1 MEPNIQLTTVESRIE
16 QAVKEHSTLPDG
28 FWYTTMTVLPLVFTT
43 FSTVAAQHEGLS
55 TWVSI
60 ASALAAFC
68 ISLER
73 ALGFGARWRYHREM
87 KSSYRNLLDGMAFVN
102 VLPAERRQAFWDD
115 WWAKLLAMRG
125 KEGDLPNS
133 GGSEKR

>member
-1 MEPNIQLTTVESRIE
+1 MEPINHLVEIE
-16 QAVKEHSTLPDG
+16 GRLKQSIEEHSTLPDG
-28 FWYTTMTVLPLVFTT
+28 FWYTTMTVLPLAFTA
-43 FSTVAAQHEGLS
+43 FSTVAAKIDGLS

-60 ASALAAFC
+60 ASALAALC

-87 KSSYRNLLDGMAFVN
+87 KSGYRNLLDGVAFVN
-102 VLPAERRQAFWDD
+102 TLPEERRQAFLND

-125 KEGDLPNS
+125 REGDHGESPLRS
-133 GGSEKR
+133 G